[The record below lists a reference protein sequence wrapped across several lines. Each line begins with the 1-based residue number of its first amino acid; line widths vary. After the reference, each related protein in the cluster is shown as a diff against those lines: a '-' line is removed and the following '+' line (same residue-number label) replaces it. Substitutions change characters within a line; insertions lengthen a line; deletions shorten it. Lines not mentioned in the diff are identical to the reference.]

1 MLRKL
6 LYCSV
11 FTLLCTSFDLLSQ
24 NVAPELSAALCEIG
38 IWESQER
45 SERDSLL
52 RLKADYLIQANAPS
66 KAFETISRIPSYGI
80 SPEQRAELIRL
91 KLKYSYEAGMIEDFT
106 GLLEDAYVSGALEE
120 VTPEGR
126 PRHRSESAAFILS
139 AFPGAGLA
147 YVGDWKNA
155 GKHFLLNGAVIA
167 LGVGTFTSG
176 LYLATFLGGGM
187 LLYHTLPVSS
197 ALAESAAAKFNSQ
210 ALLDYYRPV
219 YDAL

>member
-91 KLKYSYEAGMIEDFT
+91 KLRYAYEAEMIDQFEA
-106 GLLEDAYVSGALEE
+106 LLEEAYISGALEKVE
-120 VTPEGR
+120 LGTKP
-126 PRHRSESAAFILS
+126 HLKSEDAAMLLS
-139 AFPGAGLA
+139 VIPGAGLA
-147 YVGDWKNA
+147 YAGDWSNA
-155 GKHFLLNGAVIA
+155 AKYFFLDGAIIA
-167 LGVGTFTSG
+167 SGVYAYTSG
-176 LYLATFLGGGM
+176 LTLTALLGGGL
-187 LLYHTLPVSS
+187 LLYATLPRSTT
-197 ALAESAAAKFNSQ
+197 LAESAAAKFNSQ